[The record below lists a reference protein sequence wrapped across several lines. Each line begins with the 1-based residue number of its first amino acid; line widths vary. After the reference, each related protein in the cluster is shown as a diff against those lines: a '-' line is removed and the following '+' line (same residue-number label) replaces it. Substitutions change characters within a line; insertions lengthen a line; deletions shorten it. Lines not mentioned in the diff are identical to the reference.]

1 MLALTLAF
9 LLTPIPADYKVPR
22 YFRNDLFGL
31 ISENRRPPYRWFLVG
46 PERSGTT
53 VHIDPLATA
62 AWNTLIVGK
71 KRWVLFPPHVH
82 KNIAKGKHFVCKGED
97 DEAIHYF
104 MTILPRIKAKAIE
117 IGNRGMFKDFAC
129 YEFTQEAGETVF
141 IPNGWWC
148 VTILMRMMIL
158 RIFVCF
164 DTSLMIHDTSEMQ
177 HALLTFPGTES

>member
-1 MLALTLAF
+1 M
-9 LLTPIPADYKVPR
+9 
-22 YFRNDLFGL
+22 
-31 ISENRRPPYRWFLVG
+31 G

-71 KRWVLFPPHVH
+71 KRWVLFPPHVSKH
-82 KNIAKGKHFVCKGED
+82 IAKGKHFVRNGED

-104 MTILPRIKAKAIE
+104 MHILPRIKAKAVE

-148 VTILMRMMIL
+148 VAFSLYYNIAGI
-158 RIFVCF
+158 VCCC
-164 DTSLMIHDTSEMQ
+164 MGANWMQ
-177 HALLTFPGTES
+177 A